1 MSFDIDP
8 REYYGLL
15 AEVKQLNT
23 RMEKGDISITELQE
37 SLKNLE
43 VRADRNDLEH
53 LNFTKFGTD
62 IAGIHEELKKM
73 SKGTLIYNQQAAK
86 DNGVSWPM
94 QILKNPQY
102 MMWIILLLIIL
113 VMIIS
118 GYQWSEISQVLGRIR

>member
-1 MSFDIDP
+1 MSFNIDP
-8 REYYGLL
+8 REYYGLM
-15 AEVKQLNT
+15 AEVKQINT
-23 RMEKGDISITELQE
+23 RLEKGDITIAELQE

-53 LNFTKFGTD
+53 SNFIKFGTD

-86 DNGVSWPM
+86 DNGVSWPV

-113 VMIIS
+113 VMIIT
-118 GYQWSEISQVLGRIR
+118 GYQWSEISQVVERIR